1 MCGGGRRKGTGHLGQ
16 ASQSSEFS
24 FVSHRQ
30 SRGRAWRQAV
40 RGEQMMCRRA
50 GSQEART
57 DHPVVSGLVGCNFA
71 SHPSP
76 FCPMRSA
83 GGSDIDNAS
92 KPVVLVCGGGRCW
105 VATPRKVKKDLGF
118 TDSASSVP
126 QLRTR
131 TGQDRTGSQG
141 LDRPG
146 HRSGS
151 RPQNSTLVESSIEHV
166 LTAPQ
171 PLRTP
176 CHRAGTV
183 IRGGMLCIIATMY
196 SLSSPMSVE
205 GQYPPSRRLLASA
218 PSGPV
223 SRQRPCGPG
232 PSQKLFEPSPSA
244 RVGFVLF
251 WGRPK
256 RGVDPST
263 RGALG
268 SPFRASDGSLP
279 RSCHRAL
286 SFYRGAIW
294 RLAT

>member
-1 MCGGGRRKGTGHLGQ
+1 
-16 ASQSSEFS
+16 
-24 FVSHRQ
+24 
-30 SRGRAWRQAV
+30 
-40 RGEQMMCRRA
+40 
-50 GSQEART
+50 
-57 DHPVVSGLVGCNFA
+57 
-71 SHPSP
+71 
-76 FCPMRSA
+76 MRSA

-92 KPVVLVCGGGRCW
+92 KPVVLLCGGGRCW
-105 VATPRKVKKDLGF
+105 VATPRKVKEDLGF

-131 TGQDRTGSQG
+131 TGQGSQG

-166 LTAPQ
+166 HTAPQ
-171 PLRTP
+171 PLRAP

-196 SLSSPMSVE
+196 SLYSPMSVE

-256 RGVDPST
+256 RGVDPLT
-263 RGALG
+263 RGCARQPIQGFRWFASAIVPQGSFILSRCHLEASYFEYVPDPPANHPILG
-268 SPFRASDGSLP
+268 SIEPLATRCRNTTLLRRCLRASHTPHAEHYFG
-279 RSCHRAL
+279 
-286 SFYRGAIW
+286 F
-294 RLAT
+294 